1 MKLINLIIA
10 WKFGG
15 GSRTAATSKMERFVI
30 AASPALLVSNAP
42 ILRNKIFRVSHRAV
56 TL

>member
-30 AASPALLVSNAP
+30 TASPALLVSNAP
-42 ILRNKIFRVSHRAV
+42 ILRKKIFRVSHRAV

>member
-1 MKLINLIIA
+1 MKLINLVIA

-30 AASPALLVSNAP
+30 TASPALPVNNAL
-42 ILRNKIFRVSHRAV
+42 ILRKKIFKVSHRAV

>member
-1 MKLINLIIA
+1 MKLINLVIA

-30 AASPALLVSNAP
+30 AASPALLVSAP